1 VSARRRD
8 ADEDRAS
15 VLGGGRE
22 GVEPTGTSTAGPPGP
37 RARVCRSRGRP
48 QIVDAAT
55 ATCSRLS
62 AWPARSSVI
71 ARRRV
76 AATASSPRGADL
88 RERLARRRV
97 DGRGNR
103 IASRVDDHQ
112 VQEVGECPHEASRQG
127 PQLPAVRRL
136 DDRCLRDRAQDVLG
150 RGDDLVRNG
159 GARHGEPEGLECDL
173 APLRVQLAI
182 RSVDAEGHEG
192 HQRDHRNAQPP
203 SKPDSQAPRRTRL
216 ALGDSRTLRSW
227 RSAPDDARFETGPRD
242 PVRLGVRRRRWKTL
256 TCPVDDAIKTSQG
269 HI

>member
-1 VSARRRD
+1 VLAY
-8 ADEDRAS
+8 AGLAED
-15 VLGGGRE
+15 L
-22 GVEPTGTSTAGPPGP
+22 
-37 RARVCRSRGRP
+37 
-48 QIVDAAT
+48 QIVDAATAPIRRSWSATMGAAT

-192 HQRDHRNAQPP
+192 HQRDHREMLNLPRSPIRRLPAAPASP
-203 SKPDSQAPRRTRL
+203 WEIPGRCDPGGAPRTTQ
-216 ALGDSRTLRSW
+216 GSRPGRAIRSG
-227 RSAPDDARFETGPRD
+227 SASGG
-242 PVRLGVRRRRWKTL
+242 GVGR
-256 TCPVDDAIKTSQG
+256 P
-269 HI
+269 